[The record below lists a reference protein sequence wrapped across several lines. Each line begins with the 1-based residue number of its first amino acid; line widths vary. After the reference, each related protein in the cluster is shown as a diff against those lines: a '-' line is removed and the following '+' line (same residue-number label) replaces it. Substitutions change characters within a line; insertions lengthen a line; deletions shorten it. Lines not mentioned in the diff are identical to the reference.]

1 MLMTVD
7 LPITLRKG
15 KAKAIL
21 ESSIDS
27 ALLGIEIYNKP
38 RTAFRSE
45 GYIGMMVIAWTKLF
59 HAYFQATIGDR
70 YYHKKANGRFRTRD
84 GEKLA
89 WGLSACV
96 RKFGD
101 LPEAVKMNI
110 KFFIKLRNKIE
121 HRHINKKE
129 VDVSIFGECQ
139 SFLFNYENLLIK
151 LFGDGYALHESLVFA
166 LQLSHMRSGQQV
178 MANKSALAKDVQ
190 NVKKFIEDYRN
201 SLSEEVFNAPE
212 FSIKL
217 LAMPKVSNTA
227 RGDLA
232 IDFVPLNQLSPEDK
246 ETFDQ
251 VTALIK
257 DKKIKVEGSNVGK
270 LKPGGVC
277 EAVNEKLGNETITI
291 THHGWIVRVF
301 NVRPKGNADEPFET
315 DTRFCHYD
323 PPHCDY
329 VYNDA
334 WVDFLVSLFQEDKL
348 TLDDIKK
355 ERFSAG
361 SCGLNADDFM

>member
-1 MLMTVD
+1 MAVD

-21 ESSIDS
+21 ESSVDS
-27 ALLGIEIYNKP
+27 ALLAIEIYNKP

-45 GYIGMMVIAWTKLF
+45 GYIAMMVIAWTKLF

-70 YYHKKANGRFRTRD
+70 YYHKHSNGRFKTKD

-89 WGLSACV
+89 WELSACV
-96 RKFGD
+96 RKYGD
-101 LPEAVKMNI
+101 LSEAVKMNL
-110 KFFIKLRNKIE
+110 KFFIQLRNKIE

-129 VDVSIFGECQ
+129 VDVAIFGECQ
-139 SFLFNYENLLIK
+139 SFLFNYENFLIK

-166 LQLSHMRSGQQV
+166 LQLSHIRSGQQV
-178 MANKSALAKDVQ
+178 LANKSALAKDVQ
-190 NVKKFIEDYRN
+190 NVKKFIDDYRN

-217 LAMPKVSNTA
+217 LAMPRVSNTA

-232 IDFVPLNQLSPEDK
+232 IDFVPLSQLSQEDM

-257 DKKIKVEGSNVGK
+257 DKKVKVEGSNVGK

-277 EAVNEKLGNETITI
+277 EAVNEKLVNEVITT

-301 NVRPKGNADEPFET
+301 NVRPKGNADDPFET

-323 PPHCDY
+323 EPHDDY
-329 VYNDA
+329 LYNDA
-334 WVDFLVSLFQEDKL
+334 WVDFLVSLFQDGKL
-348 TLDDIKK
+348 SLDQIRAV
-355 ERFSAG
+355 RFSQG
-361 SCGLNADDFM
+361 EIGLEPDDYM